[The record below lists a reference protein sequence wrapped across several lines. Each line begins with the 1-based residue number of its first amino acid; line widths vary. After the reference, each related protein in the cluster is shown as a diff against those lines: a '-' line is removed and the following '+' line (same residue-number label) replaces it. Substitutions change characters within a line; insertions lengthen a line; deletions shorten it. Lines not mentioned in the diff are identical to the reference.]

1 VCHDWWTKNRTYLCR
16 ASSAYDLSAVRERT
30 GYISNTVTSGGS
42 SFYYQDKTLN
52 AVGGWFYSSNTVLVD
67 TTGGTFTCMTA
78 CKTRRPATNTQAS
91 LTGTTAQSNVSTA
104 SWEFFYK
111 TCSGSTC
118 PVDAGEEVLIGCQCI
133 DEFAEAATIMET
145 MNQAGKDLICSDGT
159 RQ

>member
-16 ASSAYDLSAVRERT
+16 ASSAYDLSAVKERT
-30 GYISNTVTSGGS
+30 GYIASTVATSGS
-42 SFYYQDKTLN
+42 SFSYQDKTKNLS
-52 AVGGWFYSSNTVLVD
+52 GGWSYSSNTVTVD

-104 SWEFFYK
+104 GWEFFYK

-118 PVDAGEEVLIGCQCI
+118 PVDAGEEILIGCQCI